1 MLILENDRLNYDAKV
16 GLMSDAQQKALEETS
31 KVALD
36 AADAATRAAEEIHGV
51 KKEYEGLLKA
61 NRGVL
66 RSLSIA
72 LVSSAVGLLLA
83 VGASALVYYKSRAQ
97 FEKSDEM
104 LLQAVAIF
112 AENVDELTLAQSNL
126 NALIEKQNDLRN
138 EVGSARKSLDTIP
151 IKIDETIN
159 TLLPKVSN
167 MMDNSQAAI
176 AEAVTTRT
184 DLAMADLSQKFS
196 VVFDEVEAISASLKQ
211 ALPNPNFSTEV
222 NTIKSDE
229 DSDDS
234 VYALVNVQSDL
245 EQIILLQKELSAKI
259 TLLQDMSKPRNNVVT
274 KSTTNTKKKQP
285 TKPSNPLK
293 FP

>member
-1 MLILENDRLNYDAKV
+1 
-16 GLMSDAQQKALEETS
+16 MSDAQQKALEETS

-51 KKEYEGLLKA
+51 KKEYEELLNA

-66 RSLSIA
+66 KSLSIA
-72 LVSSAVGLLLA
+72 LVSTAIGLLIA

-104 LLQAVAIF
+104 LLQAVAVF

-126 NALIEKQNDLRN
+126 NTLIETQTDLRN
-138 EVGSARKSLDTIP
+138 EVGLARKSLDTVP
-151 IKIDETIN
+151 AKIDETLN

-167 MMDNSQAAI
+167 AVDASQVVI
-176 AEAVTTRT
+176 EETVTART
-184 DLAMADLSQKFS
+184 EVAMADLSQKFS
-196 VVFDEVEAISASLKQ
+196 IVFDEVEEISALLEQ
-211 ALPNPNFSTEV
+211 AIAKNTNSTEV
-222 NTIKSDE
+222 NTNTPDE
-229 DSDDS
+229 DSGS
-234 VYALVNVQSDL
+234 SAYKLVNVQSDL

-259 TLLQDMSKPRNNVVT
+259 TLLQDISKPRNNVVSKRT
-274 KSTTNTKKKQP
+274 TSTNKKQTP
-285 TKPSNPLK
+285 KPSNPLK

>member
-1 MLILENDRLNYDAKV
+1 
-16 GLMSDAQQKALEETS
+16 MSDAQQKALEETS

-51 KKEYEGLLKA
+51 KKEYEELLNA

-66 RSLSIA
+66 KSLSIA
-72 LVSSAVGLLLA
+72 LVSTAIGLLMA

-104 LLQAVAIF
+104 LLQAVAVF

-126 NALIEKQNDLRN
+126 NTLIETQTDLRN
-138 EVGSARKSLDTIP
+138 EVGLARKSLDTVP
-151 IKIDETIN
+151 AKIDETLN

-167 MMDNSQAAI
+167 AVDASQVVI
-176 AEAVTTRT
+176 EETVTART
-184 DLAMADLSQKFS
+184 EVAMADLSQKFS
-196 VVFDEVEAISASLKQ
+196 IVFDEVEEISALLEQ
-211 ALPNPNFSTEV
+211 AIAKNTNSTEV
-222 NTIKSDE
+222 NTNTPDE
-229 DSDDS
+229 NSAS
-234 VYALVNVQSDL
+234 SAYKLVNVQSDL

-259 TLLQDMSKPRNNVVT
+259 TLLQDISKPRNNVVSKRT
-274 KSTTNTKKKQP
+274 TSTNKKQNP
-285 TKPSNPLK
+285 KPSNPLK

>member
-1 MLILENDRLNYDAKV
+1 
-16 GLMSDAQQKALEETS
+16 MSDAQQKALEETS

-51 KKEYEGLLKA
+51 KTEYEELLNA

-66 RSLSIA
+66 KSLSIA
-72 LVSSAVGLLLA
+72 LVSTAIGLLMA

-104 LLQAVAIF
+104 LLQAVAVF

-126 NALIEKQNDLRN
+126 NTLIETQTDLRN
-138 EVGSARKSLDTIP
+138 EVGLARKSLDTVP
-151 IKIDETIN
+151 AKIDETLN

-167 MMDNSQAAI
+167 AVDASQVVI
-176 AEAVTTRT
+176 EETVTART
-184 DLAMADLSQKFS
+184 EEAMADLSQKFS
-196 VVFDEVEAISASLKQ
+196 IVFDEVEEISALLEQ
-211 ALPNPNFSTEV
+211 AIAKNTNSTEV
-222 NTIKSDE
+222 NTNTPDE
-229 DSDDS
+229 NSAS
-234 VYALVNVQSDL
+234 SAYKLVNVQSDL

-259 TLLQDMSKPRNNVVT
+259 TLLQDISKPRNNVVSKRT
-274 KSTTNTKKKQP
+274 TSTNKKQNP
-285 TKPSNPLK
+285 KPSNPLK

>member
-1 MLILENDRLNYDAKV
+1 
-16 GLMSDAQQKALEETS
+16 MSDAQQKALEETS

-51 KKEYEGLLKA
+51 KKEYEELLNA

-66 RSLSIA
+66 KSLSIA
-72 LVSSAVGLLLA
+72 LVSTAIGLLIA

-104 LLQAVAIF
+104 LLQAVAVF

-126 NALIEKQNDLRN
+126 NTLIETQTDLRN
-138 EVGSARKSLDTIP
+138 EVGLARKSLDTVP
-151 IKIDETIN
+151 AKIDETLN

-167 MMDNSQAAI
+167 ALDASQVVI
-176 AEAVTTRT
+176 EETVTART
-184 DLAMADLSQKFS
+184 EVAMADLSQKFS
-196 VVFDEVEAISASLKQ
+196 IVFDEVEEISALLEQ
-211 ALPNPNFSTEV
+211 AIAKNTNSTEV
-222 NTIKSDE
+222 NTNTPDE
-229 DSDDS
+229 NSAS
-234 VYALVNVQSDL
+234 SAYKLVNVQSDL

-259 TLLQDMSKPRNNVVT
+259 TLLQDISKPRNNVVSKRT
-274 KSTTNTKKKQP
+274 TSTNKKQTP
-285 TKPSNPLK
+285 KPSNPLK

>member
-1 MLILENDRLNYDAKV
+1 
-16 GLMSDAQQKALEETS
+16 MSDAQQKALEETS

-51 KKEYEGLLKA
+51 KKQYEELLSA

-66 RSLSIA
+66 KGLSIA
-72 LVSSAVGLLLA
+72 LVSTAIGLLIA

-104 LLQAVAIF
+104 LLQAVAVF

-126 NALIEKQNDLRN
+126 NTLIETQTDLRN
-138 EVGSARKSLDTIP
+138 EVGLARKSLDTVP
-151 IKIDETIN
+151 AKIDETLN

-167 MMDNSQAAI
+167 AVDASQVAI
-176 AEAVTTRT
+176 EETVTART
-184 DLAMADLSQKFS
+184 EVAMADLSQKFS
-196 VVFDEVEAISASLKQ
+196 IVFDEVEEISALLEQ
-211 ALPNPNFSTEV
+211 AIAKNANSTEV
-222 NTIKSDE
+222 NTNTPDE
-229 DSDDS
+229 NSAS
-234 VYALVNVQSDL
+234 SAYKLVNVQSDL

-259 TLLQDMSKPRNNVVT
+259 TLLQDISKPRNNVVSKRT
-274 KSTTNTKKKQP
+274 TSTNKKQTP
-285 TKPSNPLK
+285 KPSNPLK